1 MSDYKIIERIS
12 LLTETERKEFR
23 KVIKQEGNQHQQKL
37 YDLLSDLIITGKP
50 AEKEKLYRKIFGT
63 IWTPER
69 DYLLRNV
76 FRHLTDA
83 VEDFLRNKVTDKKH
97 EQRKELLILRRM
109 IEAGQFSSYEKQF
122 SSLMAASEKVADLD
136 FMADLCDLNR
146 DFLTQQKLITISN
159 CEKAEQNLEQYWQL
173 RIRGIMH
180 ELASAYVYQGFVQR
194 SKRVLVA
201 QPATLKTELTFPE
214 PDDVVAFFK
223 AWQQVYTLSQLEQV
237 NAAENALTILRNVQS
252 SRVNKELAELNL
264 RGQIALGYFLCND
277 FEKSCLAWEQALK
290 LPAIKTYRQLPD
302 LLYNYTSALLKANF
316 YERAAKLI
324 DENKER
330 LAGTVVEHRMLMQ
343 RAICL
348 LYMNNTP
355 AALRIMNSLSTP
367 AHDNDYLYG
376 RCVWMCCFL
385 SKGDTDMAMN
395 EMQNFKQ
402 SRVLKRKDQ
411 LYYHPISKFFADAIR
426 FIDDVKQREA
436 LAIEIEQQTETDKS
450 LNILPLLWLSD
461 WLRLKPRQH

>member
-12 LLTETERKEFR
+12 LLTESERREFR

-37 YDLLSDLIITGKP
+37 FDLLSDLITTGKP
-50 AEKEKLYRKIFGT
+50 AEKEKLYRKVFGT
-63 IWTPER
+63 SWSSER

-76 FRHLTDA
+76 FRHLTDS
-83 VEDFLRNKVTDKKH
+83 VEDFLRSRVTDKKH

-109 IEAGQFSSYEKQF
+109 IEAGQTASYEKQY
-122 SSLMAASEKVADLD
+122 SSLIKEAEQTADWD

-173 RIRGIMH
+173 RIRGVMH

-201 QPATLKTELTFPE
+201 QPAILQTTLAFPE

-223 AWQQVYTLSQLEQV
+223 AWQRVYEHSQFEQV
-237 NAAENALTILRNVQS
+237 KAAEQAIAILKTVKS
-252 SRVNKELAELNL
+252 SRINKELAELNL
-264 RGQIALGYFLCND
+264 QGQIALGYFLCND
-277 FEKSCLAWEQALK
+277 FEQSCSAWEQALK
-290 LPAIKTYRQLPD
+290 LPAIKTYKQLPD
-302 LLYNYTSALLKANF
+302 LLYNYTSTLLKANY
-316 YERAAKLI
+316 YEKAAKLI

-343 RAICL
+343 RAVCL

-385 SKGDTDMAMN
+385 AKGDTDMAMN

-411 LYYHPISKFFADAIR
+411 LYYQPISKLFADAIR
-426 FIDDVKQREA
+426 FANDVQQRKL
-436 LAIEIEQQTETDKS
+436 LAAEIELKTESDKS
-450 LNILPLLWLSD
+450 LNILPLLWLKD
-461 WLRLKPRQH
+461 WLLAKPAL

>member
-1 MSDYKIIERIS
+1 MSDYKIIERIA
-12 LLTETERKEFR
+12 LLTENERREFK
-23 KVIKQEGNQHQQKL
+23 KVIKQEGNKQQQKL
-37 YDLLSDLIITGKP
+37 YDLLSDLIISGKP

-63 IWTPER
+63 SWTTER

-83 VEDFLRNKVTDKKH
+83 VEDFLRSKVTDKKH

-109 IEAGQFSSYEKQF
+109 IEAGQFTSYEKQF
-122 SSLMAASEKVADLD
+122 SSLMEEAEKDADLD

-159 CEKAEQNLEQYWQL
+159 CEKAEQNLEHYWQL
-173 RIRGIMH
+173 RIRGVMH

-201 QPATLKTELTFPE
+201 EPAHLQTNFAFPE
-214 PDDVVAFFK
+214 TDDVVAFFK
-223 AWQQVYTLSQLEQV
+223 AWQKVYNHSQHEQIK
-237 NAAENALTILRNVQS
+237 AAEDALEILRTVNS
-252 SRVNKELAELNL
+252 SRINKELAELNL
-264 RGQIALGYFLCND
+264 QGQIALGYFLCNE
-277 FEKSCLAWEQALK
+277 FEKSCTAWEQALK
-290 LPAIKTYRQLPD
+290 LPAIKTYKQLPD
-302 LLYNYTSALLKANF
+302 LLYNYTSTLLKANY
-316 YERAAKLI
+316 YEKAAKLI

-343 RAICL
+343 RAVCL
-348 LYMNNTP
+348 LYMNNTA

-385 SKGDTDMAMN
+385 AKGDTDMAMN

-411 LYYHPISKFFADAIR
+411 LYYQPISKFFADAIR
-426 FIDDVKQREA
+426 YIDDSKMRIELAEKIKQETEA
-436 LAIEIEQQTETDKS
+436 DKS
-450 LNILPLLWLSD
+450 LNILPLLWLID
-461 WLRLKPRQH
+461 WLRLNPKR